1 MTTDIN
7 RRDFIKTTA
16 AAGAAVTF
24 SALSYSRV
32 LGANDRI
39 RIAQIGCGDRGVT
52 AHLAGIQPFAQ
63 SENVEVVAVSDP
75 WRQARER
82 AVAAVKESWGREP
95 AAFISHRDALTMKEV
110 DAVMIASPDHLHSR
124 QLQDAAKAGKD
135 AYCEKPM
142 AKNLK
147 ELLKAYDEVKRSGI
161 LVQIGTQLRSLPTAV
176 GCKAVYESGIFG
188 KVSRIEQCRNAN
200 KPYWYH
206 YIRPVAREDVDWN
219 EFWLGKPKVKF
230 DSVRYSAW
238 YGYRE
243 TCDGPVPQWGSHF
256 IDTVHYIT
264 GATVPVSCVCHGGTF
279 TWKDENQFTTPD
291 HVQALWI
298 YPQDFMVSYST
309 NLGNDYGNSYKLYGD
324 QGVLKLDNLRAPV
337 YTAEG
342 GSKNKG
348 VIKGVN
354 DVTPIDQ
361 PDHFLNWLQCLR
373 SRKQPHAPIE
383 AGFQHSIACL
393 MAVESFYSGRRI
405 SYDPHKRSFTKE

>member
-1 MTTDIN
+1 
-7 RRDFIKTTA
+7 
-16 AAGAAVTF
+16 
-24 SALSYSRV
+24 
-32 LGANDRI
+32 
-39 RIAQIGCGDRGVT
+39 
-52 AHLAGIQPFAQ
+52 
-63 SENVEVVAVSDP
+63 
-75 WRQARER
+75 
-82 AVAAVKESWGREP
+82 
-95 AAFISHRDALTMKEV
+95 
-110 DAVMIASPDHLHSR
+110 
-124 QLQDAAKAGKD
+124 
-135 AYCEKPM
+135 
-142 AKNLK
+142 
-147 ELLKAYDEVKRSGI
+147 
-161 LVQIGTQLRSLPTAV
+161 
-176 GCKAVYESGIFG
+176 
-188 KVSRIEQCRNAN
+188 
-200 KPYWYH
+200 
-206 YIRPVAREDVDWN
+206 
-219 EFWLGKPKVKF
+219 
-230 DSVRYSAW
+230 
-238 YGYRE
+238 
-243 TCDGPVPQWGSHF
+243 
-256 IDTVHYIT
+256 
-264 GATVPVSCVCHGGTF
+264 VPVSCVCHGGTF

-373 SRKQPHAPIE
+373 SRKQPHAPID